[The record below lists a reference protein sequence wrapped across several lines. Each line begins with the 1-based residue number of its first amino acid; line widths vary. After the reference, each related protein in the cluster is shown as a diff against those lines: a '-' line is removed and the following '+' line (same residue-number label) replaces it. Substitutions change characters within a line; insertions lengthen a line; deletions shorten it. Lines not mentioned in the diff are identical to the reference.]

1 MSSYLLQG
9 LVLQMLAPWNSYRW
23 FFPQRFSCYDC
34 NDQSWLQVCFHSKVY
49 IDRKPEPKS
58 LWTLNLKL
66 DRVQEE
72 AQAKE
77 ASRLALENAPSA
89 SAAETSA
96 IVLYQ
101 TLARNWGRG
110 CRVEGLL
117 GVGARWG

>member
-1 MSSYLLQG
+1 MATG
-9 LVLQMLAPWNSYRW
+9 L
-23 FFPQRFSCYDC
+23 FPFKS
-34 NDQSWLQVCFHSKVY
+34 LH
-49 IDRKPEPKS
+49 DRKPEPKS
-58 LWTLNLKL
+58 LWTLN